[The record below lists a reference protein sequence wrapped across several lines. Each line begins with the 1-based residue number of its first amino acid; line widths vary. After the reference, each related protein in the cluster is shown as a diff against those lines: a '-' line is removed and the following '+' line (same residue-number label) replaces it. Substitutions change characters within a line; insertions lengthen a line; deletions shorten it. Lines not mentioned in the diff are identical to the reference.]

1 MEERDLNSI
10 IEENIKKYDINK
22 GSFTKKTMSQ
32 LEALESY
39 FSDIEEKYNEA
50 VKIINGIDITT
61 RGIASNTGVSKS
73 TIYGNRDTIKKYLD
87 CRLDELAIKEITS
100 NNEKEK
106 ISKLQSD
113 LNEVETLLNANVIN
127 FIESNDLKNENKKL
141 KQQLERSQKRVEGLI
156 SERIELSKRIQQQ
169 EIELTK
175 LKSKE
180 ASNIISINKDNK

>member
-113 LNEVETLLNANVIN
+113 LNEVETLLNANIIN

-169 EIELTK
+169 EIELRK

-180 ASNIISINKDNK
+180 TSNIISINK